1 VAKVLMPL
9 LSGEVR
15 GRLGEIVFFTRK
27 GKQLA
32 RMRTIPNNPKTDK
45 QMAVRENLAGLAKL
59 FKGEGNIKLKKFN
72 PTTNTFD
79 EIVVEGGLT
88 EVEREAWMNEGR
100 KRKKD
105 GRLVFIGDNISLL
118 REGNDLKRTP

>member
-1 VAKVLMPL
+1 MAKVLMPL
-9 LSGEVR
+9 LSGEVK
-15 GRLGEIVFFTRK
+15 GRVGEIVFFTRK

-32 RMRTIPNNPKTDK
+32 RIRTIPNNPKTDK
-45 QMAVRENLAGLAKL
+45 QMVVRENLGGLAKL

-79 EIVVEGGLT
+79 EIVIAEGLT
-88 EVEREAWMNEGR
+88 EDEKKAWMEEGR
-100 KRKKD
+100 KRRRD

-118 REGNDLKRTP
+118 KDGNDLKRTP

>member
-1 VAKVLMPL
+1 
-9 LSGEVR
+9 
-15 GRLGEIVFFTRK
+15 
-27 GKQLA
+27 
-32 RMRTIPNNPKTDK
+32 
-45 QMAVRENLAGLAKL
+45 LAGLAKL

-79 EIVVEGGLT
+79 EIVVEEGLT
-88 EVEREAWMNEGR
+88 EVEREAWMNEG

-105 GRLVFIGDNISLL
+105 GRLVFIGYNISLL